1 MKKNTAFY
9 FLLIAL
15 IAIPL
20 LGLRQTNA
28 PNVREIIQKMESQMR
43 GETAQM
49 EVTMTIT
56 RPRYTREMSMKS
68 WALGDDYS
76 LILITAPARDR
87 GTAFLKRKKE
97 IWNYL
102 PSVDRMIKLP
112 PSMMSQSWMGSDFSN
127 DDLVRESS
135 TIDDFSHRIIK
146 EENLLG
152 MRCWVIEMI
161 PKPTSSVVY
170 SKVLI
175 WVSQNTY
182 FHLKS
187 ENYDERGQIVSSIT
201 LSEIE
206 NIGNRQMPTRM
217 EMIPHD
223 KPGHK
228 TTLKYTMG
236 IFNEPMSPDFFSVQN
251 LKSVR

>member
-135 TIDDFSHRIIK
+135 TIDDFSHRK
-146 EENLLG
+146 LCL
-152 MRCWVIEMI
+152 C
-161 PKPTSSVVY
+161 
-170 SKVLI
+170 L
-175 WVSQNTY
+175 
-182 FHLKS
+182 
-187 ENYDERGQIVSSIT
+187 
-201 LSEIE
+201 
-206 NIGNRQMPTRM
+206 
-217 EMIPHD
+217 
-223 KPGHK
+223 
-228 TTLKYTMG
+228 
-236 IFNEPMSPDFFSVQN
+236 
-251 LKSVR
+251 